1 MPSIS
6 AGGSSSIGG
15 AISAAASAVAAAA
28 GSAGAS
34 AAGSAGVA
42 AAAKKAAPPAPSGPI
57 NRDLAFP
64 GTFFEVK
71 VPALEGKVQV
81 GFFTQVQGVSA
92 QVDVLEYP
100 EGGRND
106 MIHKLPSR
114 LKQGNVTLKR
124 GMTKEPALL
133 AWLQKSV
140 VKAEP
145 TNMSLTLYNS
155 AGEKVQAW
163 SFAGAYPVKW
173 TASDANAGGNE
184 IMTETLEIAHMGIT
198 SA

>member
-6 AGGSSSIGG
+6 LGGSASIGG
-15 AISAAASAVAAAA
+15 SLSASA
-28 GSAGAS
+28 SAGAS
-34 AAGSAGVA
+34 AVAKA
-42 AAAKKAAPPAPSGPI
+42 AAGNAAGGAAKAAGGGGTI
-57 NRDLAFP
+57 NRDLLYP
-64 GTFFEVK
+64 GIFFEIK
-71 VPALEGKVQV
+71 VPYLDGKAQV

-114 LKQGNVTLKR
+114 IKQGNITLKR
-124 GMTKEPALL
+124 GLTKENALL
-133 AWLQKSV
+133 AWVQKSV

-145 TNMSLTLYNS
+145 TNMSLTLYDS
-155 AGEKVQAW
+155 AGTKIQAW
-163 SFAGAYPVKW
+163 SFAQAYPVKW

-184 IMTETLEIAHMGIT
+184 IMTETLEIAHSGIT

>member
-6 AGGSSSIGG
+6 LGGSASIGG
-15 AISAAASAVAAAA
+15 AASAASAAAAS
-28 GSAGAS
+28 GAQ
-34 AAGSAGVA
+34 
-42 AAAKKAAPPAPSGPI
+42 KAATAAPGGPV
-57 NRDLAFP
+57 NKDLAFP

-81 GFFTQVQGVSA
+81 GYFTQVQGVSA

-106 MIHKLPSR
+106 MVHKLPSR
-114 LKQGNVTLKR
+114 IKQGNITLKR
-124 GMTKEPALL
+124 GMTREPALL

-140 VKAEP
+140 VQAEL
-145 TNMSLTLYNS
+145 TNMSLTLYDS
-155 AGEKVQAW
+155 AGKKVQAW

-173 TASDANAGGNE
+173 TASDPNAGGNE
-184 IMTETLEIAHMGIT
+184 IMTESLVIAHSRIT

>member
-6 AGGSSSIGG
+6 LGGSASIGG
-15 AISAAASAVAAAA
+15 SLSASA
-28 GSAGAS
+28 SAGAS
-34 AAGSAGVA
+34 AVAKAAAGNAA
-42 AAAKKAAPPAPSGPI
+42 AAAKPASGGGAI
-57 NRDLAFP
+57 NRDLLYP
-64 GTFFEVK
+64 GIYFEIK
-71 VPALEGKVQV
+71 VPYLDGKAQV

-114 LKQGNVTLKR
+114 IKQGNITLKR
-124 GMTKEPALL
+124 GMTKENALL
-133 AWLQKSV
+133 AWVQKSV

-145 TNMSLTLYNS
+145 TNMSLTLYDS
-155 AGEKVQAW
+155 TGKKIQAW
-163 SFAGAYPVKW
+163 SFAQAYPVKW
-173 TASDANAGGNE
+173 TASDANSGGNE
-184 IMTETLEIAHMGIT
+184 IMTETLEIAHSGIT